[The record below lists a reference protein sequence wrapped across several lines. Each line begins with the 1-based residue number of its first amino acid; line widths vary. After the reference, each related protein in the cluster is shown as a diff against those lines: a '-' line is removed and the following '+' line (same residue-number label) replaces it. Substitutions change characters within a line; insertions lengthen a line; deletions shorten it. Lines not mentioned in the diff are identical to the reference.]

1 MRAAVL
7 LVVTFLA
14 SLVFSDAAAGAAS
27 LAVEQSSAEP
37 GAALSRW
44 GTIYFDVA
52 YSADQPVRVQAEGF
66 SGDAFPKGLQMN
78 ASVEH
83 PAGDGHAL
91 AWISFSEPAAIDRVR
106 ITLYDT
112 NFKPLAAIDKPFQAR
127 WSAEPAA
134 TSAKQPGW
142 VVSLREEENRIA
154 AEYARAHPPQPDPV
168 GTLLFILMYLSVP
181 AYFVAQ
187 AYCAVRFSGGWRIA
201 ALAPLI
207 LMAPVLAFTVFA
219 GAAGSNLWPLYLL
232 FAAPFGALYF
242 IGLFAVRRTMAA
254 GPFA

>member
-1 MRAAVL
+1 MRAATL
-7 LVVTFLA
+7 LVFAFLA
-14 SLVFSDAAAGAAS
+14 VFALSDAAAEPVSISVA
-27 LAVEQSSAEP
+27 QSSAAP
-37 GAALSRW
+37 GASLPRW
-44 GTIYFDVA
+44 GAIYLDIA
-52 YSADQPVRVQAEGF
+52 YSADQPVRIQAQGF
-66 SGDAFPKGLQMN
+66 NGNASPKGQAMN
-78 ASVEH
+78 ASVAY

-91 AWISFSEPAAIDRVR
+91 AWISFSEPAEIDRIR

-112 NFKPLAAIDKPFQAR
+112 NFKPLAATDEPFQAR

-134 TSAKQPGW
+134 TKAPQPKW
-142 VVSLREEENRIA
+142 VVSLRQEEDRIA
-154 AEYARAHPPQPDPV
+154 AEYTAAHPPQPDFA

-187 AYCAVRFSGGWRIA
+187 AYCAVRFSGGWRVA

-232 FAAPFGALYF
+232 FAAPFGTLYF
-242 IGLFAVRRTMAA
+242 IGLFAVRRTLVA
-254 GPFA
+254 GRLA